1 MMIRKCSR
9 YIKRLA
15 HSKGG
20 RMTNLEAV
28 TVQDCIDLYRMKGK
42 CTVINDGRIL
52 GFIEK
57 DWKEMRDV

>member
-1 MMIRKCSR
+1 
-9 YIKRLA
+9 
-15 HSKGG
+15 
-20 RMTNLEAV
+20 MTNLEAV